1 MSTVAGSY
9 SKSIFSLKR
18 KCQTISFH
26 IDVSNPIL
34 AQLCQH
40 LVWSLFLILIT
51 VVGVE

>member
-9 SKSIFSLKR
+9 SKSIFSFKR

-26 IDVSNPIL
+26 IDLNNPIS

-40 LVWSLFLILIT
+40 LVLSLFLILII